1 MLLEHQFQPAITA
14 IISPG
19 RTNNHCRCKDPQA
32 DLGSVGNQ
40 YIQVAFSFDALVK
53 RGFIEYVSF
62 STGQRYSGWRPGRV
76 NCLASSNCI
85 TQTIDAPRGMS
96 DLALQDS
103 DPGAEDEQPQRR
115 HAHSRPDAF
124 DGEPVHHQTRE
135 YPAERILR
143 DAKLCEIGEGTS
155 EIQRLILARHL
166 DRVGDDLTLGS

>member
-1 MLLEHQFQPAITA
+1 MIADNSEMLLEHQFQPAITA

-96 DLALQDS
+96 DLALQE
-103 DPGAEDEQPQRR
+103 PHAE
-115 HAHSRPDAF
+115 SRL
-124 DGEPVHHQTRE
+124 PVIGGSQLQSPWGIMLVWTTRKRKR
-135 YPAERILR
+135 AI
-143 DAKLCEIGEGTS
+143 S
-155 EIQRLILARHL
+155 
-166 DRVGDDLTLGS
+166 SF